1 MGSHLVEQ
9 PMTPTLRTLTR
20 WLTLRPLRPP
30 VPSNPYLN
38 AMSGG
43 SLIAGIAFIFDA
55 NVIAFVFGILTCIC
69 FALTIHHARFNR

>member
-1 MGSHLVEQ
+1 
-9 PMTPTLRTLTR
+9 
-20 WLTLRPLRPP
+20 
-30 VPSNPYLN
+30 
-38 AMSGG
+38 MSGG